1 MSILDDTTRHEF
13 ITLLSPIFARADR
26 RRELLA
32 LALGADGPALRQF
45 GEDEWRGP
53 PEAFVLRLVDALAR
67 SDEAG
72 RPAFAGLL
80 DFARERVRDDQRPR
94 VAALTAMIAATTSTT
109 ATAATPLHLS
119 VFLASPG
126 DVSEERRLALQVLE
140 QIPYDPL
147 LRGQVTIE
155 TVAWD
160 QPGGGT
166 PMLATMTPQAAI
178 AAGLPQPAQCDI
190 VVVIV
195 WARMGT
201 PLPVDEYRKPD
212 GSPYLSGTEWEYFD
226 ALAAADRCGRPRI
239 LVYRRTGKCLL
250 DPDDDAFDDRK
261 RQYDQVKAFFA
272 TFRNPDGSIRR
283 GVNDYAAPADFGRD
297 LALHLRSLIRVLLHE
312 RAAAATRSSPIPPPA
327 ATPAAPLWPGSPFPG
342 LRAFTPA
349 DAPIFC
355 GRGRE
360 TDQLVRRFAEG
371 GRFIAVVGA
380 SGSGKSSLVAAGLL
394 PRLAGNAI
402 EGSKDWLLPQVVPAG
417 AVGRWQ
423 WSGLRLTPG
432 ELGDDPFLAL
442 AARLAPLL
450 PEETTPGRLARQLA
464 QEPASFAAA
473 AASLLATRP
482 EWAEILIFIDQFEEL
497 LTVVA
502 ESRRAPFVELL
513 AAAAAT
519 PRLRLVVT
527 MRADFQPRWLDWPR
541 LPQALCSEAFSVRAP
556 GLAALFEMIT
566 TPAARAGLEL
576 EEGLA
581 ARILEETGSD
591 AGALALLAF
600 ALHELHE
607 ARDAAGRLTHAAY
620 DGFGGVRGAISRR
633 AEKTWQALP
642 DAARGLLQP
651 VFGELVEVDERG
663 VATRRR
669 LPRSR
674 LAVSLAA
681 SEAVETLL
689 AAFVDARLL
698 VSSQGATGAVIEVAH
713 EALFR
718 EWPRLRDWIGERADD
733 LRTLRQAETAAAE
746 WQRSGGQASHL
757 WPHERLQPVFEALAR
772 LGKGRADLA
781 DPARSFLRPE
791 AERLLADIAGP
802 ATTHDRR
809 AWIGD
814 RLASIGDPRAGVGV
828 LPDGAPDID
837 WCEIPAGTVEL
848 EDGHGEF
855 DVVRFFI
862 ARYPLTW
869 WQYQAFVVDPHGYA
883 DRRRWWQ
890 GLQRKDLP
898 GEQFRRLGNCPA
910 ENISWYDAV
919 AYCRWASARL
929 GYAVRL
935 PSDAEW
941 QQAATGGRPGKAYP
955 WGSRWREGCANTR
968 ESRLNRTTTVG
979 MYPAGASVHG
989 VFDLAGNVWQ
999 WCFNEYDHPR
1009 QAQLSS
1015 STRRMVR
1022 GGSWIHEPGNAR
1034 CGFRF
1039 GSDPSLRNSYLGLRL
1054 VCVSPILK
1062 R

>member
-13 ITLLSPIFARADR
+13 ITLLSPIFGRADR
-26 RRELLA
+26 RRDLLA

-72 RPAFAGLL
+72 RAAFAGLL
-80 DFARERVRDDQRPR
+80 DFARERVTDDQRPR
-94 VAALTAMIAATTSTT
+94 VAALTAMVAATASN
-109 ATAATPLHLS
+109 AAIAATPLHLR

-140 QIPYDPL
+140 QIAYDPL

-178 AAGLPQPAQCDI
+178 AAGLPQPARCDI

-212 GSPYLSGTEWEYFD
+212 GSPYLSGTEWEYLD
-226 ALAAADRCGRPRI
+226 ALAAAERCGRPRI

-297 LALHLRSLIRVLLHE
+297 LALHLRSLIRALLHE
-312 RAAAATRSSPIPPPA
+312 RPAATTRSSPIPPPA

-360 TDQLVRRFAEG
+360 TDQLVRRLAEG

-380 SGSGKSSLVAAGLL
+380 SGSGKSSLAAAGLL

-417 AVGRWQ
+417 AADRWQ
-423 WSGLRLTPG
+423 WSGLRFTPG

-450 PEETTPGRLARQLA
+450 PDEITPGRLARQLK

-566 TPAARAGLEL
+566 APAARAGLEL

-607 ARDAAGRLTHAAY
+607 ARDPAGRLTHAAY

-642 DAARGLLQP
+642 DAARALLQP

-681 SEAVETLL
+681 SEAVEMLL

-698 VSSQGATGAVIEVAH
+698 VSSQGAAGAVVEVAH

-772 LGKGRADLA
+772 LGKDRADLA

-791 AERLLADIAGP
+791 AERLLAEVADP

-814 RLASIGDPRAGVGV
+814 RLASIGDPRHGVGV

-837 WCEIPAGTVEL
+837 WCEIPAGKVEL

-855 DVVRFFI
+855 EVERFHI

-869 WQYQAFVVDPHGYA
+869 WQYRAFVADPLGYA
-883 DRRRWWQ
+883 DRGRWWQ
-890 GLQRKDLP
+890 GLQREDSP
-898 GEQFRRLGNCPA
+898 GEQFRPIGNCPA
-910 ENISWYDAV
+910 DNVSWYDAV

-929 GYAVRL
+929 GFEVRL
-935 PSDAEW
+935 PSEAEW
-941 QQAATGGRPGKAYP
+941 QQAATGGQRGNTHP
-955 WGSRWREGCANTR
+955 WGSDWREGCANTW
-968 ESRLNRTTTVG
+968 EGRLSRTTAAG
-979 MYPAGASVHG
+979 LYPAGASGQG
-989 VFDLAGNVWQ
+989 VLDLAGNVWE
-999 WCFNEYDHPR
+999 WCLNAYDDPHR
-1009 QAQLSS
+1009 TQVGTDA
-1015 STRRMVR
+1015 RRVVR
-1022 GGSWIHEPGNAR
+1022 GGSWNYFRDRAR
-1034 CGFRF
+1034 CATRNDY
-1039 GSDPSLRNSYLGLRL
+1039 DPGARSSYLGLRL